1 MKTKKFGMPKG
12 AKFIGVGDSNEARK
26 RHVGSS
32 VQAARL
38 GSYAHK
44 AAFAAAKP
52 KRYK

>member
-1 MKTKKFGMPKG
+1 MAFKPKKFETPK
-12 AKFIGVGDSNEARK
+12 AKHVSDSNGARK

-32 VQAARL
+32 VEAARL

-44 AAFAAAKP
+44 ATHAAGKL